1 MTKILAF
8 TSKDCVACEVSKPI
22 VEKAARARG
31 VEIIEKDPV
40 DDPALAQRYDVNILP
55 TFVLVNNNE
64 ACAEVHGYVNED
76 TARRFVAMSV

>member
-1 MTKILAF
+1 MSKILAF
-8 TSKDCVACEVSKPI
+8 TSKDCVACEMSKPI
-22 VEKAARARG
+22 IARAAKARG

-40 DDPALAQRYDVNILP
+40 DDPALAQRYEVNVLP
-55 TFVLVNNNE
+55 TFVLIKDNE